1 MKRYLKWVGLAIGG
15 VLTLLVLL
23 IVILAGFGGMRVNK
37 TFDIQVAS
45 VDVPTDSASLER
57 GRHFVETVG
66 LCQQCHGDNYEG
78 QILSED
84 PLFGRLAPPNLTS
97 GKGGVGGSL
106 TDIDY
111 VRAIRHGVGID
122 GKALFIMPSEAFNR
136 IGDEDLGAMIAY
148 LKNVPPVDNE
158 VPKSRVRLV
167 AQILTLFDDEA
178 LFAANQINH
187 DAPRLAAPPIGVTA
201 EYGEYLGTVCSI
213 CHGDNLAGGIPL
225 NDFNAFAPNLT
236 PAGVLGVWTESDF
249 ISTLRTGVTP
259 GRNKLDE
266 ENMPWQRFRMM
277 TDDELKAIWLYLQ
290 SVPPATP
297 ER

>member
-23 IVILAGFGGMRVNK
+23 ILILAGIGGMRVNK

-78 QILSED
+78 QILGED
-84 PLFGRLAPPNLTS
+84 PLFGRLAPPNITS

-111 VRAIRHGVGID
+111 VRAIRHGVGSN

-136 IGDEDLGAMIAY
+136 FGDQDLGAMIAY
-148 LKNVPPVDNE
+148 LKSVPPVDNE
-158 VPKSRVRLV
+158 VPQSKVRLI
-167 AQILTLFDDEA
+167 AQILTLFDDKA

-187 DAPRLAAPPIGVTA
+187 DAPRPVAPSIGVTS

-213 CHGDNLAGGIPL
+213 CHGDNLAGGNPPD
-225 NDFNAFAPNLT
+225 DFSVFAPNLT
-236 PAGVLGVWTESDF
+236 PAGTLSVWTESDF
-249 ISTLRTGVTP
+249 INTIRNGVTP
-259 GRNKLDE
+259 GGNKLDE
-266 ENMPWQRFRMM
+266 ENMPWKRFRMM

>member
-1 MKRYLKWVGLAIGG
+1 MKRYLKWVGLTIGG

-23 IVILAGFGGMRVNK
+23 ILILAGIGGMRVNK

-84 PLFGRLAPPNLTS
+84 PLFGRLAPPNITS

-111 VRAIRHGVGID
+111 IRAIRHGVGSD

-148 LKNVPPVDNE
+148 LKSVPPVDNE
-158 VPKSRVRLV
+158 VPQSSARLI
-167 AQILTLFDDEA
+167 ARILTVFDDEA
-178 LFAANQINH
+178 LFAANKIDH
-187 DAPRLAAPPIGVTA
+187 DAPRPSAPSIGVTV
-201 EYGEYLGTVCSI
+201 EYGEYLATVCTI
-213 CHGDNLAGGIPL
+213 CHGENLAGGSLPD
-225 NDFNAFAPNLT
+225 DFNVSAPNIT
-236 PAGVLGVWTESDF
+236 PACVMSVWTESDF
-249 ISTLRTGVTP
+249 ISTIRAGVTP
-259 GRNKLDE
+259 GRKKLDA
-266 ENMPWQRFRMM
+266 ENMPWKRFGLMR
-277 TDDELKAIWLYLQ
+277 DDELKAIWLYLQ
-290 SVPPATP
+290 SVPPAVN

>member
-23 IVILAGFGGMRVNK
+23 ILILAGIGGMRVNK

-84 PLFGRLAPPNLTS
+84 PLFGRFAPPNLTS

-111 VRAIRHGVGID
+111 VRAIRHGVGSD
-122 GKALFIMPSEAFNR
+122 CKALFIMPSEAFHR
-136 IGDEDLGAMIAY
+136 FGDEDLGAMIAY
-148 LKNVPPVDNE
+148 LKSVPPVDND
-158 VPKSRVRLV
+158 VAQSRVRLI
-167 AQILTLFDDEA
+167 ARILTLFDDKA

-187 DAPRLAAPPIGVTA
+187 DAPRPVAPSIEVTA

-213 CHGDNLAGGIPL
+213 CHGNNLAGGIPL

-249 ISTLRTGVTP
+249 ISTIRTGVTP

-266 ENMPWQRFRMM
+266 EDMPWKRFRMM
-277 TDDELKAIWLYLQ
+277 SDDELKAIWLYLQ
-290 SVPPATP
+290 SVPPAAL